1 MPRQLWPM
9 ERRGSGGQLQAGG
22 SGEGEEEA
30 RDGGVHD
37 PAGEAAVAQS
47 SLRGARA
54 RSRASSRPLRIPADE
69 QVVFLAFFFGPLLLG
84 IYIYVAA
91 CT

>member
-37 PAGEAAVAQS
+37 PAGEEAV
-47 SLRGARA
+47 LRARGEALARA
-54 RSRASSRPLRIPADE
+54 REP
-69 QVVFLAFFFGPLLLG
+69 VLG
-84 IYIYVAA
+84 LFRVPGVMSGR
-91 CT
+91 